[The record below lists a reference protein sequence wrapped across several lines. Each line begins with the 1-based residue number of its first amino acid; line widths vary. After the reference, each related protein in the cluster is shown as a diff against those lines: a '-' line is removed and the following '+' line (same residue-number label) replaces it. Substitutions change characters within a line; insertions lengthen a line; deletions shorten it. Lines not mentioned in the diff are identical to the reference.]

1 MIIFQGKRYMKTNFE
16 DALIGQLVR
25 DGHTNSF
32 IGLKDTTNL
41 KGKFHLEHFDAKG
54 NLKQRIELPNGITNV
69 GKNHALDVIFAAATQ
84 VATWYIGL
92 IDNSGF
98 TALAAADTMGSHAG
112 WNEFTT
118 YSEATRQEWD
128 EDAAASQ
135 SITNSSPVT
144 FSINGS
150 GTVKGIFVTSGS
162 AKSGTTGTLWSTGL
176 FSSNIA
182 VVNGDSLK
190 ITYTVNAA

>member
-1 MIIFQGKRYMKTNFE
+1 MHSFSFGDENI
-16 DALIGQLVR
+16 AQLER
-25 DGHTNSF
+25 NGNTHSF
-32 IGLKDTTNL
+32 IGKQDSLNL
-41 KGKFHLEHFDAKG
+41 KGRFFLEHYGKDGK
-54 NLKQRIELPNGITNV
+54 LKQKIDITNGITNV
-69 GKNHALDVIFAAATQ
+69 GKDHALGVIFNAVTQ
-84 VATWYIGL
+84 VSPWYIGL

-118 YSEATRQEWD
+118 YSEATRQEWV
-128 EDAAASQ
+128 EGAASSQ
-135 SITNSSPVT
+135 SITNATPST

-150 GTVKGIFVTSGS
+150 GTVKGIFVTSS
-162 AKSGTTGTLWSTGL
+162 NTKSGTTGTLWSTGL

-190 ITYTVNAA
+190 ITYTVNAG